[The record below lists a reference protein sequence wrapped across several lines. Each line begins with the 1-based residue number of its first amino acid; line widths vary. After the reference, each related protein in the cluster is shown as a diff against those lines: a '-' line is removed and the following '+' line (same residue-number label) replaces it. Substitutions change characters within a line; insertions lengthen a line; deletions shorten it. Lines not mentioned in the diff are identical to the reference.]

1 MRLANI
7 MMLSLATLSAGEDLI
22 AGNADILE
30 SLAPA
35 VATATACFDKIPAD
49 RQRELKKVALFVKSK
64 AATGEA
70 AQVTFICTH
79 NSRRSHL
86 AQIWA
91 QTAAA
96 YYGVAGFKA
105 FSGGV
110 KATACNE
117 RTIAA
122 LKRAGFAVTK
132 ATEDKNPQ
140 YLVKYSEKAEPIHA
154 YSKLYDAEGNPKE
167 NFVAVM
173 TCDHAD
179 MNCPVVTGSS
189 LRVPLHYVDP
199 KVSDSTPQE
208 AATYDER
215 SQQIA
220 SEMFYMMSLVAKK

>member
-1 MRLANI
+1 MRLATLL
-7 MMLSLATLSAGEDLI
+7 MLTVATLSSEKSLI

-35 VATATACFDKIPAD
+35 VATATANFDKIPED
-49 RQRELKKVALFVKSK
+49 RQRELKKVASFIRSK
-64 AATGEA
+64 TGAGET

-79 NSRRSHL
+79 NSRRSQL

-96 YYGVAGFKA
+96 YFGVANFKA

-110 KATACNE
+110 EVTACNE

-122 LKRAGFAVTK
+122 LKRAGFSITKVT
-132 ATEDKNPQ
+132 EEKNPP
-140 YLVKYSEKAEPIHA
+140 YLVKYSEKADPVRS

-179 MNCPVVTGSS
+179 MNCPVVIGSS

-199 KVSDSTPQE
+199 KTSDGTPQE

-215 SQQIA
+215 SRQIA
-220 SEMFYMMSLVAKK
+220 NEMFYMMSLVAKK

>member
-1 MRLANI
+1 MRLATI
-7 MMLSLATLSAGEDLI
+7 MMLSVAALSAQQPVA

-35 VATATACFDKIPAD
+35 VATATAGFDKIPED
-49 RQRELKKVALFVKSK
+49 RQRELKKVALFIHSK
-64 AATGEA
+64 AGAGEA

-96 YYGVAGFKA
+96 YYGVANFKA
-105 FSGGV
+105 FSGGIEV
-110 KATACNE
+110 TACNE

-122 LKRAGFAVTK
+122 LKRAGFAITK

-140 YLVKYSEKAEPIHA
+140 YLVKYSEKAEPIHS
-154 YSKLYDAEGNPKE
+154 YSKLYDAEGNPKQ

-179 MNCPVVTGSS
+179 MNCPVVSGSS

-199 KVSDSTPQE
+199 KASDGTPQE

-220 SEMFYMMSLVAKK
+220 SEMFYLMSLVAKK